1 MAPTRLA
8 TAATIVAALLG
19 AAALSGTASAA
30 PRSAPTPV
38 LAWEACDGGFECATA
53 KVPLD
58 HGRPHGRKIELALI
72 RARSAD
78 PDRRIGSL
86 FVHPG
91 GPGGSGVD
99 FVRTTP
105 PPALAAI
112 TRRFD
117 VIGFDARGAGESRP
131 RIDCAVDQEREG
143 IYAQPFA
150 RPETLDAGALVSR
163 ARRYV
168 RRCLERAGDLMPHM
182 SSADVARDLDLLRAA
197 VGDEKLSYIGN
208 SYGSLV
214 GATYASLFP
223 GRARALALTAAID
236 ADTWTNR
243 PLEVMREQ
251 TASFEDVLDRFF
263 AACAA
268 HPAQCGFGGE
278 DPESAFESL
287 LERLDAQ
294 PIPAPGS
301 SSGRPLDG
309 DDLRI
314 AASAATIS
322 PNQWPDFAAGLAAAE
337 AGDGSA
343 LRQTVD
349 DFYAGASQDLDLSL
363 ATLALDQRY
372 PRHITPFLTAGRHAA
387 SLFPTFAFNSGYSE
401 LPFGLVP
408 IGRRDAFAGPFR
420 NAPGSAPALVVGT
433 THDPNTP
440 YAWSKRLTADLG
452 NARLLTF
459 RGDGH
464 DVLTSL
470 DPCVVGTLLAYL
482 EEGVLPP
489 PGASCKR
496 VPPFDAA

>member
-1 MAPTRLA
+1 MAPTRFA
-8 TAATIVAALLG
+8 TAATCVAALLG
-19 AAALSGTASAA
+19 AALLPGTAGAA
-30 PRSAPTPV
+30 PRPATPV
-38 LAWEACDGGFECATA
+38 LEWEACDGGFDCATVE
-53 KVPLD
+53 VPMD
-58 HGRPHGRKIELALI
+58 HGRPHGRTIELALI
-72 RARSAD
+72 RARAAD

-86 FVHPG
+86 FLHPG

-99 FVRTTP
+99 FVRAAP

-117 VIGFDARGAGESRP
+117 LIGFDARGAGHSRP
-131 RIDCAVDQEREG
+131 RLDCGVDQEQEG
-143 IYAQPFA
+143 IYAHPFT
-150 RPETLDAGALVSR
+150 RPETLDTAALAGR

-168 RRCLERAGDLMPHM
+168 RRCLERAGALMPHM
-182 SSADVARDLDLLRAA
+182 STADVARDLDLLRAA
-197 VGDEKLSYIGN
+197 VGDEQLTYIGN

-223 GRARALALTAAID
+223 GRARALALTAAVD

-243 PLEVMREQ
+243 PLEALREQ

-268 HPAQCGFGGE
+268 HPVQCGFGGA
-278 DPESAFESL
+278 DPEDAFETL
-287 LERLDAQ
+287 LERLDAR
-294 PIPAPGS
+294 PIPAPAS
-301 SSGRPLDG
+301 TSGRPLDG
-309 DDLRI
+309 DDLRV
-314 AASAATIS
+314 AATDAMGS
-322 PNQWPDFAAGLAAAE
+322 PRQWPPFAAGLAAAE
-337 AGDGSA
+337 AGDGSL

-349 DFYAGASQDLDLSL
+349 DVYAGASQDFDVSL

-372 PRHITPFLTAGRHAA
+372 PRRVGPFLAAGRHAA
-387 SLFPTFAFNSGYSE
+387 SLSPTFAFNSGYSE

-408 IGRRDAFAGPFR
+408 FGRRDAFAGPFR
-420 NAPGSAPALVVGT
+420 NAPRSAPALIVGT

-452 NARLLTF
+452 NARLLTV

-470 DPCVVGTLLAYL
+470 NPCVVGTLLAYL

-489 PGASCKR
+489 AGASCR
-496 VPPFDAA
+496 REPPFGAA